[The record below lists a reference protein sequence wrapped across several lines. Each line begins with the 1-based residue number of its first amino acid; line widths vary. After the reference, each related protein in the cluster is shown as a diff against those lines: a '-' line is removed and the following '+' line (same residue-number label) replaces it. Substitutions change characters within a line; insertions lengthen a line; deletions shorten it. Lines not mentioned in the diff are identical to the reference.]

1 MSRVRRTIVGVLASA
16 ALLTSA
22 GGAVLSVVA
31 TAAPNG
37 VAAATAIEYG
47 AKWGPAAVE

>member
-1 MSRVRRTIVGVLASA
+1 MSRIRTTIFGALASA

-22 GGAVLSVVA
+22 GGAVLSVVT

-37 VAAATAIEYG
+37 VAAATAIEY
-47 AKWGPAAVE
+47 AKYGPTAVE

>member
-1 MSRVRRTIVGVLASA
+1 MSRIRTSIFGVLASA
-16 ALLTSA
+16 VLLTSA
-22 GGAVLSVVA
+22 GGAVLSVVT

-47 AKWGPAAVE
+47 AKWGPTAVE

>member
-1 MSRVRRTIVGVLASA
+1 MSRIRMTIVGALASA

-22 GGAVLSVVA
+22 GGAVLSVVT

-47 AKWGPAAVE
+47 AKYGPTAVE

>member
-1 MSRVRRTIVGVLASA
+1 MSRVRTTIFGVLASA

-22 GGAVLSVVA
+22 GGAVLSVVT

-37 VAAATAIEYG
+37 VVAATAIEYS
-47 AKWGPAAVE
+47 AKWGPTAVE